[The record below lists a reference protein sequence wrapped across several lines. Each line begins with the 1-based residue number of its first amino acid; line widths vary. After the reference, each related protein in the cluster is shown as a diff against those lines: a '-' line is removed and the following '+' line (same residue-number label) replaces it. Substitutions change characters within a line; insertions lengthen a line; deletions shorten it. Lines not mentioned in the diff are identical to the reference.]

1 MCFDWRVLTGLGAV
15 GLGVWLLAPQYVLSA
30 LPLLLVLA
38 CPLSMV
44 VMAVMMRG
52 SMGMGGAPSK
62 VPPESAAAPA
72 RGDAQRRLALLE
84 LRQDELSRQIA
95 AARRDLQPDAAAT
108 SLSE

>member
-1 MCFDWRVLTGLGAV
+1 MLTGLGAV

-52 SMGMGGAPSK
+52 SMGGERLMGMGGARSK
-62 VPPESAAAPA
+62 VPPDS
-72 RGDAQRRLALLE
+72 
-84 LRQDELSRQIA
+84 A

-108 SLSE
+108 PPSA